1 MPDYFECIH
10 NYMINRNMGCIEI
23 KANER
28 NSNFDW
34 KINRN
39 MGCIEICFLVLPEIV
54 RPQINRNMGCIE
66 IIDPARKNTDHPR

>member
-1 MPDYFECIH
+1 
-10 NYMINRNMGCIEI
+10 MGCIEI